1 MLNNNFQS
9 YGNANHFRNS
19 QQIFN
24 SGNIA
29 GVKAAPDTVAG
40 VRQDPNRIA
49 GMNQNPRRT
58 EIAGMKTMES
68 IVNTNTGPAKQV
80 MNSDGSN
87 MIRNDM
93 NAGNNPYGGTY

>member
-24 SGNIA
+24 SG
-29 GVKAAPDTVAG
+29 TVAG